1 MRFASS
7 DAASEVILTPLLCAR
22 LLIQLSRAAPL
33 GRVHWMTL
41 PWSCTALSRGLLAV
55 SSSSTSTIRVVV
67 SGSRGIYSA
76 NPFSKPPRDSA
87 WLLPLFL
94 PFFGF
99 AGATTASFASTFSAG
114 TGSDSSPLRFFGNP
128 SSTTRRASVR
138 KGKVSQVAVIVASGT
153 SPPV

>member
-22 LLIQLSRAAPL
+22 LLIQLSSAAPL

-41 PWSCTALSRGLLAV
+41 PCSCTALSRELLAV

-76 NPFSKPPRDSA
+76 NPFSNPARDSA

-99 AGATTASFASTFSAG
+99 AGAATATAAYFASSFSEGPG
-114 TGSDSSPLRFFGNP
+114 TNLSPIRFFLIL
-128 SSTTRRASVR
+128 SSTTIYVL
-138 KGKVSQVAVIVASGT
+138 VIL
-153 SPPV
+153 